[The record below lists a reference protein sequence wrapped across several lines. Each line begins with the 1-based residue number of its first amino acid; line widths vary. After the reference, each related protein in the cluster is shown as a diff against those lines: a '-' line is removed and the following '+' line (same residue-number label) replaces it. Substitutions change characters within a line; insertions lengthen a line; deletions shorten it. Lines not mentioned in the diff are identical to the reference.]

1 MQAQVRDY
9 RLMLGLFNKVI
20 QEAPSW
26 EAGDLVGFP
35 INAIIDWPMGTP
47 AGFQMFCDPRV
58 NAKFKEMFDVW
69 SQFLI
74 SADSRYVLTT
84 DDGGWFSPSALQE
97 MPDFVETYVS
107 DPSLPYWG
115 FQSWDD
121 FFTRHFR
128 PGVRPVLFPD
138 DNKIINSACES
149 AFYAKATDIKEI
161 DQFWIKGQP
170 YSLSH
175 LLNHHKYTS
184 TFVGGTIFQAFLSAT
199 KYHRWHSPVNG
210 VINNTVL
217 IPGTYYAEDP
227 LMGFDPAG
235 PNDSQGFI
243 TQTAARALIFIEAE
257 DSAIGLMCFVA
268 VGMAEVST
276 CQITVYQGQTVKKGD
291 QLGMFHFGGST
302 HVLLFRP
309 ETKLTFNPDIET
321 ESTILLNSVVATVDS

>member
-1 MQAQVRDY
+1 MQTQVRDY
-9 RLMLGLFNKVI
+9 RVMLDLFNQII

-58 NAKFKEMFDVW
+58 NRKFKEMFDAW
-69 SQFLI
+69 TQFLT
-74 SADSRYVLTT
+74 SADSTYVLTE
-84 DDGGWFSPSALQE
+84 DDGGWFSPPALE
-97 MPDFVETYVS
+97 AMPNFADTYVS
-107 DPSLPYWG
+107 DPSLPHWG

-121 FFTRHFR
+121 FFTRQFR
-128 PGVRPVLFPD
+128 DGVRPVASPD
-138 DNKIINSACES
+138 DNTVINSACES
-149 AFYAKATDIKEI
+149 AFYAKATNIQEI

-170 YSLSH
+170 YSISH
-175 LLNHHKYTS
+175 LFNHHNYTS
-184 TFVGGTIFQAFLSAT
+184 QFIGGTVFQAFLSAT

-257 DSAIGLMCFVA
+257 DPVGLMCFVA

-302 HVLLFRP
+302 HCLIFRP
-309 ETKLTFNPDIET
+309 EASITFIPDVET
-321 ESTILLNSVVATVDS
+321 ADTILLNSAIATVNQ

>member
-1 MQAQVRDY
+1 
-9 RLMLGLFNKVI
+9 
-20 QEAPSW
+20 
-26 EAGDLVGFP
+26 
-35 INAIIDWPMGTP
+35 
-47 AGFQMFCDPRV
+47 
-58 NAKFKEMFDVW
+58 
-69 SQFLI
+69 
-74 SADSRYVLTT
+74 
-84 DDGGWFSPSALQE
+84 
-97 MPDFVETYVS
+97 
-107 DPSLPYWG
+107 
-115 FQSWDD
+115 
-121 FFTRHFR
+121 
-128 PGVRPVLFPD
+128 
-138 DNKIINSACES
+138 
-149 AFYAKATDIKEI
+149 
-161 DQFWIKGQP
+161 
-170 YSLSH
+170 
-175 LLNHHKYTS
+175 
-184 TFVGGTIFQAFLSAT
+184 
-199 KYHRWHSPVNG
+199 VNG

-302 HVLLFRP
+302 HALLFRP

>member
-1 MQAQVRDY
+1 
-9 RLMLGLFNKVI
+9 
-20 QEAPSW
+20 
-26 EAGDLVGFP
+26 
-35 INAIIDWPMGTP
+35 
-47 AGFQMFCDPRV
+47 
-58 NAKFKEMFDVW
+58 
-69 SQFLI
+69 
-74 SADSRYVLTT
+74 VLNTG
-84 DDGGWFSPSALQE
+84 DGGWFSPPALQE
-97 MPDFVETYVS
+97 MPDFVQTYVC

-121 FFTRHFR
+121 FFIRRFR
-128 PGVRPVLFPD
+128 DGVRPVADPD

-175 LLNHHKYTS
+175 LFNHHQYTS
-184 TFVGGTIFQAFLSAT
+184 MFVGGTIFQAFLSAT

-210 VINNTVL
+210 VINYTVL

-257 DSAIGLMCFVA
+257 DSAVGLMCFVA

-276 CQITVYQGQTVKKGD
+276 CQITVYPGQTVKKGD
-291 QLGMFHFGGST
+291 QLGTFHFGGST
-302 HVLLFRP
+302 HALVFRP
-309 ETKLTFNPDIET
+309 ETKLKFKDGIET
-321 ESTILLNSVVATVDS
+321 QDTINLSSVIATVVS

>member
-1 MQAQVRDY
+1 
-9 RLMLGLFNKVI
+9 
-20 QEAPSW
+20 
-26 EAGDLVGFP
+26 
-35 INAIIDWPMGTP
+35 MGTP
-47 AGFQMFCDPRV
+47 AGFQMFCDRRV
-58 NAKFKEMFDVW
+58 NAKFKDMFDAW
-69 SQFLI
+69 TQFLT

-84 DDGGWFSPSALQE
+84 DDGGWFSPQALEQ
-97 MPDFVETYVS
+97 MPNFAETYIC
-107 DPSLPYWG
+107 DTSLPYWG

-128 PGVRPVLFPD
+128 PDVRPVLFPD

-149 AFYAKATDIKEI
+149 TFYAKATDIKEI
-161 DQFWIKGQP
+161 DQFWIKSQP

-175 LLNHHKYTS
+175 LLDHHDYTS
-184 TFVGGTIFQAFLSAT
+184 SFVGGTIFQAFLSAT

-217 IPGTYYAEDP
+217 IRGTYYAEDP

-243 TQTAARALIFIEAE
+243 TQTAARALIFIEA
-257 DSAIGLMCFVA
+257 DDPAVGLMCFVA

-276 CQITVYQGQTVKKGD
+276 CQVTVYQGQKVSKGD

-321 ESTILLNSVVATVDS
+321 EPTILLNSVVATVDS

>member
-1 MQAQVRDY
+1 
-9 RLMLGLFNKVI
+9 MLELFNKII

-26 EAGDLVGFP
+26 EAGNLVAFP
-35 INAIIDWPMGTP
+35 IIAIIEWPMGTP

-58 NAKFKEMFDVW
+58 NAKFKDMFDVW

-74 SADSRYVLTT
+74 SAGSRYVLTT
-84 DDGGWFSPSALQE
+84 DEGGWFSPPALQD
-97 MPDFVETYVS
+97 MPNFAKTYIC

-121 FFTRHFR
+121 FFTRRFR

-138 DNKIINSACES
+138 DNRVINSACES
-149 AFYAKATDIKEI
+149 EFYAMATDVKEI
-161 DQFWIKGQP
+161 DRFWVKGQP

-184 TFVGGTIFQAFLSAT
+184 SFVGGTIFQGYLNAMR
-199 KYHRWHSPVNG
+199 YHRWHSPVNG
-210 VINNTVL
+210 VINDTAL

-227 LMGFDPAG
+227 LMGFDSNG
-235 PNDSQGFI
+235 PNDSRGFI
-243 TQTAARALIFIEAE
+243 TQTAARALIFIKAD
-257 DSAIGLMCFVA
+257 DSAIDLMCFIA

-276 CQITVYQGQTVKKGD
+276 CQITVKQGQTVKKGD

-302 HVLLFRP
+302 YCLLFRP
-309 ETKLTFNPDIET
+309 ETSVKFDPDIET
-321 ESTILLNSVVATVDS
+321 ESTIRLNSVVATVGSRSGS